1 VVLEKIEKGL
11 EERVG
16 SLLLQQTK
24 KMAVAESC
32 TGGLVAHRITN
43 IPGASGYFEAGLV
56 TYSNKAKEHFLSVPE
71 SLIAAKGAVS
81 DEAARFMAEGVR
93 NATGVDIGLA
103 ITGIAGPGGG
113 TEEKPVGMV
122 YIALA
127 VPEGTFVRKF
137 FFKGERE
144 GVKLQTSDEALLFI
158 LDHLEGRL
166 K

>member
-1 VVLEKIEKGL
+1 MVL

-16 SLLLQQTK
+16 SLLLQHSK
-24 KMAVAESC
+24 KIAVAESC

-43 IPGASGYFEAGLV
+43 VPGASGYFEAGFV

-71 SLIAAKGAVS
+71 ATIRAKGAVS
-81 DEAARFMAEGVR
+81 DEVARFMAEGVR
-93 NATGVDIGLA
+93 KAAGVDIGLA

-113 TEEKPVGMV
+113 TPEKPVGTV

-127 VPEGTFVRKF
+127 APDGTFVRKLSF
-137 FFKGERE
+137 QGNRSEI
-144 GVKLQTSDEALLFI
+144 KLRTSEEAMVFI

-166 K
+166 R

>member
-16 SLLLQQTK
+16 SLLLRQTK
-24 KMAVAESC
+24 KIAVAESC

-43 IPGASGYFEAGLV
+43 VSGASGYFEAGFV
-56 TYSNKAKEHFLSVPE
+56 TYSNKAKERCLSV
-71 SLIAAKGAVS
+71 SGATIKAKGAVS
-81 DEAARFMAEGVR
+81 EETARSMAEGVR
-93 NATGVDIGLA
+93 NAAGVDIGLA

-113 TEEKPVGMV
+113 TDEKPVGTV

-127 VPEGTFVRKF
+127 VPGGTFVRKF
-137 FFKGERE
+137 SFKGGRE
-144 GVKLQTSDEALLFI
+144 EIKLQTSDEALLFI

-166 K
+166 R